1 MNALLAPNNHLI
13 ALARQGKRLPHLVLL
28 LIVSIIATFVMQI
41 LGIIPALLVL
51 QLLGAGDNSALASA
65 ARGAILL
72 IGSTSL
78 IFAFIWAWLRWF
90 DQRPYWT
97 LGLEPRGALGKYARG
112 LLVGLLM
119 FAAAVGL
126 AAAFGYVAY
135 EQGDPQQQGLAALG
149 GVLLITLGWIVQGAS
164 EEVLCRGWLLPS
176 IGGRYRPWLGVF
188 ISALVFAL
196 LHSLNPGLS
205 VLAMVN
211 LFLFGIFAA
220 LYALYEGGLWGIFA
234 LHSVWNWAQGNL
246 FGFEVSGTTPEG
258 GSLLNLQE
266 TGPDLITGGRFGPE
280 GGLVVSAVLLGGIL
294 VLVALARR
302 MSRSPVPAES

>member
-1 MNALLAPNNHLI
+1 MNRLLAPDNHLI
-13 ALARQGKRLPHLVLL
+13 ALARQGKRLPHVVLL
-28 LIVSIIATFVMQI
+28 LIVSIIATFLMQI

-51 QLLGAGDNSALASA
+51 QLVGDNGNSPLASA

-90 DQRPYWT
+90 DQRPYRT
-97 LGLEPRGALGKYARG
+97 LGLETGGAVGKYARG

-119 FAAAVGL
+119 FTTAVGL
-126 AAAFGYVAY
+126 AAVFGYIAF

-149 GVLLITLGWIVQGAS
+149 GVLLIALGWIVQGAS

-176 IGGRYRPWLGVF
+176 IGARYRPWLGVLL
-188 ISALVFAL
+188 SALVFAL

-246 FGFEVSGTTPEG
+246 FGFEVSGTLPEG
-258 GSLLNLQE
+258 GILLNLQE
-266 TGPDLITGGRFGPE
+266 TGPDLVTGGRFGPE

-294 VLVALARR
+294 VIGLLARR
-302 MSRSPVPAES
+302 TSRSPVPTEA